1 MTKIYDGNNRTT
13 YTLNNGR
20 VIALSNDEFDEIVVG
35 SDKVDELHEKIKELK
50 NEMLCKDKEIA
61 DLEDEVC
68 GIGNL
73 KAELEQYENS
83 ETIQQIVRLGKS
95 NSIDAKDFLLHI
107 KRTADAILKGTQ
119 NENYSC

>member
-20 VIALSNDEFDEIVVG
+20 VIVLSDDEFDEIVVG

-83 ETIQQIVRLGKS
+83 ETIQQIVRLEKS
-95 NSIDAKDFLLHI
+95 NSIDAKDFLSHI
-107 KRTADAILKGTQ
+107 KRTVDAILK
-119 NENYSC
+119 E